1 MGGYSA
7 DTIAGENRP
16 VIKLSNRLIS
26 CSMPAFFE
34 SKGVQTFLIH
44 AASKDRLA
52 AVGALIAIAVT
63 LRKFP

>member
-1 MGGYSA
+1 MGGYTA

-16 VIKLSNRLIS
+16 VIKLSNRLLVVR
-26 CSMPAFFE
+26 FRVFE

-52 AVGALIAIAVT
+52 AVGAFAAIAVT